1 MKKKRKILALKKF
14 TIASLRAQYGI
25 VGAGNTND
33 PTGCIDTTDSN
44 ECETVNRA
52 VCASDPAVCKTDEP
66 SCLSSDTQTIS
77 NARGVCAS
85 HIGGGD

>member
-1 MKKKRKILALKKF
+1 MKKKSKILILKKF
-14 TIASLRAQYGI
+14 TIASLRAQYRI
-25 VGAGNTND
+25 VGAGNTNEPNCINTVD
-33 PTGCIDTTDSN
+33 PN
-44 ECETVNRA
+44 VCETVNRA